1 MKKFGLIGETLVYS
15 FSPQIHKKLGDY
27 EYVICE
33 TAEKDLPALLAD
45 QSFSGFNVTIPYKKK
60 VFDLCDEVSKDSHRI
75 GSVNAVIRKE
85 DGRLYGYNTDYFGFR
100 YSLRMYHIDPAGRKC
115 LVLGTGGA
123 SLTVKAVLED
133 LGASQIVRISR
144 NGPDNYENLFRHYDA
159 QIIVNTT
166 PVGMYPNNLACL
178 IDLNKFNDLR
188 GVVDLIYNPYRTK
201 LILQAGNLGVPSC
214 GGLDMLV
221 AQAWETSCIFRGIEA
236 DYDDG
241 EIENVVEQ
249 IREEMLNTVLIG
261 MPGAGK
267 TSLGKLIAA
276 RKGHEFLDTDDM
288 VEAEEGM
295 SIPEIFQTK
304 GEDYFREIETRML
317 ARACKQTGK
326 VIATGGGIVTRE
338 ENRDIMRQNGSV
350 IWIKRDLDKLENT
363 GRPLSQ
369 RYRVEKLYRERK
381 DAYESWS
388 DYFIDNN
395 QELH

>member
-1 MKKFGLIGETLVYS
+1 MKKFGLIGETLVHS

-60 VFDLCDEVSKDSHRI
+60 VMELCDEISKDSHRI
-75 GSVNAVIRKE
+75 GCVNTVLRGE

-100 YSLRMYHIDPAGRKC
+100 YTLRMHHIDPAGRKC
-115 LVLGTGGA
+115 LILGTGGA

-166 PVGMYPNNLACL
+166 PVGMYPNNLASL
-178 IDLNKFNDLR
+178 IDLSRFSNLR
-188 GVVDLIYNPYRTK
+188 GVVDLIYNPYRTR
-201 LILQAGNLGVPSC
+201 LVLTALDMGLPC
-214 GGLDMLV
+214 AGGLDMVV
-221 AQAWETSCIFRGIEA
+221 AQAWEASCLFRGIEPES
-236 DYDDG
+236 DDG
-241 EIENVVEQ
+241 EIEDIMQQ
-249 IREEMLNTVLIG
+249 IKEEMLNTVLIG

-267 TSLGKLIAA
+267 TMLGQMIAE
-276 RKGHEFLDTDDM
+276 RKGHEFLDTDHM

-304 GEDYFREIETRML
+304 GEDYFREVETRML
-317 ARACKQTGK
+317 ARACKQSRK
-326 VIATGGGIVTRE
+326 VIATGGGIVTRP
-338 ENRDIMRQNGSV
+338 ENRSIMRQNGHV
-350 IWIKRDLDKLENT
+350 VWIKRDLDKLENT